1 MCFNQVLKT
10 IQIRETYLSL
20 SPTHGSWNVDKAA
33 LIEMRPTIRT
43 ARGHVEPVTL
53 CWEQING
60 CMYVCK
66 YLQLILYCLIF
77 YYDMYNI
84 EKKNPTIQIPAWQ
97 LNITYLSDR
106 QYTGHFDYLT
116 IIYCNYI
123 NAAVIFFYW
132 LLIIFII
139 LIISSNRQ

>member
-33 LIEMRPTIRT
+33 LIEMSPTIRT
-43 ARGHVEPVTL
+43 TRGHVEPVTL
-53 CWEQING
+53 CWEQINS
-60 CMYVCK
+60 CMYVSPADIVLFDFLLWHVQ
-66 YLQLILYCLIF
+66 YW
-77 YYDMYNI
+77 
-84 EKKNPTIQIPAWQ
+84 KKTTIQIPAWQ

-123 NAAVIFFYW
+123 NAAVIFF
-132 LLIIFII
+132 LLIINHFHQI
-139 LIISSNRQ
+139 NHFK